1 MGKGYAAWEVS
12 SEHQRMWRLLLARLH
27 PDAGGDQELFV
38 FARGLRDQIRGE
50 LRAVPAPRALGGP
63 EHPFHEWRTTMA
75 SWAYSNRASLR
86 DPREGVAPDAA
97 DGARGR

>member
-50 LRAVPAPRALGGP
+50 LRATPPPRALGGP
-63 EHPFHEWRTTMA
+63 EHPFHAWRTTMA
-75 SWAYSNRASLR
+75 SWAYSNRASLKNT
-86 DPREGVAPDAA
+86 REGLTTA